1 MQLAKTDG
9 LRLPRDVA
17 NEAVTLLGKERCKP
31 NFGNAGAVET
41 FFGRVKMRLVARD
54 PRARQITLDDVR
66 GSADVGDHG
75 VGSKGKNGR
84 AGLSDG
90 GSGHDDDM
98 ILKHMQ
104 VGVGIFAGQISK
116 FISTDKI
123 VEN

>member
-54 PRARQITLDDVR
+54 PGLDADDARRRIASQMPTRLKVQR
-66 GSADVGDHG
+66 ADV
-75 VGSKGKNGR
+75 VLENSSTKAALAAQVASLVSKLR
-84 AGLSDG
+84 EIA
-90 GSGHDDDM
+90 
-98 ILKHMQ
+98 
-104 VGVGIFAGQISK
+104 
-116 FISTDKI
+116 
-123 VEN
+123 